1 MTHSHTCPHT
11 HGHRFAGT
19 HTGTG
24 RCTHQ
29 MRPQHSQ
36 SKSAPTALPT
46 LNVRAALSGSLC
58 PSLSFHPVPLSLF
71 TPSLPM
77 CLPSAFDSH
86 FCSLSVSLSLFSSL
100 CLSFALTIFC
110 GLSDFH
116 SCSLSI
122 FHFFPLSIFL
132 LLSSTLSLTFS
143 PPSPSLSFQQIS
155 ALAPKRLTAHNLSHV
170 TQKQSRAV
178 AL

>member
-1 MTHSHTCPHT
+1 MPAYARAQICRHPHRDRPAHTPDASSTLTKQVSADGFAHFKRQRCPL
-11 HGHRFAGT
+11 RF
-19 HTGTG
+19 
-24 RCTHQ
+24 
-29 MRPQHSQ
+29 S
-36 SKSAPTALPT
+36 
-46 LNVRAALSGSLC
+46 LSLSLFSPC
-58 PSLSFHPVPLSLF
+58 PSLSLF

-86 FCSLSVSLSLFSSL
+86 FCSLSVSLSLFPSL

-122 FHFFPLSIFL
+122 SHFFPLSIFL

-143 PPSPSLSFQQIS
+143 PPSPSPSLSFQQIS

-170 TQKQSRAV
+170 TQEQSRAV